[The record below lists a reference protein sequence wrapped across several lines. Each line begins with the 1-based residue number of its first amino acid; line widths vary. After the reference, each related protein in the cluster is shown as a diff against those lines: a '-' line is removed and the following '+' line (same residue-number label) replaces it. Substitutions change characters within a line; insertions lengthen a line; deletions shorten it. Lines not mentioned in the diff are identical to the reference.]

1 MTLSGDELA
10 SRIAGLV
17 QQDSELM
24 KEIQLVK
31 QSKQQSFFSRIWDKI
46 KGSMYAVLGIWIGE
60 DVLKTTMKIL
70 GLK

>member
-1 MTLSGDELA
+1 MPLSDAELA

-31 QSKQQSFFSRIWDKI
+31 QSKQQGFFGKIWTKV
-46 KGSMYAVLGIWIGE
+46 KASMYAVLGIWIGE
-60 DVLKTTMKIL
+60 DVLKTTMKLL
-70 GLK
+70 GFK